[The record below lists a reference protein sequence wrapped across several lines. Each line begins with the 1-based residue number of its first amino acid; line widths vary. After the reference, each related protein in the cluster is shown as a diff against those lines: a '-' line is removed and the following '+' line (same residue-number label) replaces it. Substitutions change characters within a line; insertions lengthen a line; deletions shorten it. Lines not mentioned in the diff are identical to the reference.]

1 MGEAEKEMTEAQV
14 DMSKVTPAALMQGE
28 DEEETA
34 ALRELLDE
42 ATAYLKRFTWHRGI
56 KAAYLGIGVGKI
68 LGVFLF
74 EIVPAREG
82 GDDKMWII
90 VGDLPPAYITTDD
103 APNPATALD
112 GYIGAMEEWVAAAR
126 EGRGVEG
133 IIPVNVPPTAENADR
148 LESRLRFLDERI
160 LSDYADDLR
169 D

>member
-1 MGEAEKEMTEAQV
+1 MTEAQL
-14 DMSKVTPAALMQGE
+14 DMSKVVPAALMQGE

-42 ATAYLKRFTWHRGI
+42 ATAYLKRFNWHRGI

-74 EIVPAREG
+74 EIVPASEEV
-82 GDDKMWII
+82 DDRVWVV
-90 VGDLPPAYITTDD
+90 VGDLPPAYITTED

-112 GYIGAMEEWVAAAR
+112 SYIGAMEEWVEATR

-160 LSDYADDLR
+160 LSDYADDLQ